1 MRIYIYG
8 FPLDFSL
15 SPFFQEHAAC
25 LAEHQ
30 ILYTPFRGE
39 ISDFEKLLQDRE
51 CLGANVT
58 IPFKTEVLKLCDR
71 LTARAEAAG
80 SVNTIFKSDGKIC
93 GDNTDGTGLLEWLKM
108 KGTPLDK
115 CAVLGNGG
123 AARSIASAIF
133 ETGAEISIYAR
144 QKHGWEER
152 FGRLY
157 PLSDWKDECT
167 TVNTLPFS
175 VEGVNVVNIG
185 YRFGEFNLDAVMMLA
200 LQGWLASKRWFG
212 EKVVPKEQFISLA
225 ISHACAQTNK
235 ELIFNLT
242 NRNFWL

>member
-8 FPLDFSL
+8 SPLDFTL
-15 SPFFQEHAAC
+15 SPFFQEHAAS
-25 LAEHQ
+25 LTGHHM
-30 ILYTPFRGE
+30 IYSPFQGE
-39 ISDFEKLLQDRE
+39 PGDFEKLLRNGE

-71 LTARAEAAG
+71 LTERAGAAG
-80 SVNTIFKSDGKIC
+80 SVNTIFKADGMII
-93 GDNTDGTGLLEWLKM
+93 GDNTDGAGLLEWLKM
-108 KGTPLDK
+108 KGTPLGE

-133 ETGAEISIYAR
+133 EAGAQIKIYAR
-144 QKHGWEER
+144 QRHGWEER

-167 TVNTLPFS
+167 TVNTLPFP
-175 VEGVNVVNIG
+175 VEGKNVVNIG
-185 YRFGEFNLDAVMMLA
+185 YRFGEFNPDAVMMLA

-212 EKVVPKEQFISLA
+212 EKVVPKEQFIA
-225 ISHACAQTNK
+225 IAVSHARAQTNK

-242 NRNFWL
+242 NKNF